1 MRLKPGATPAQA
13 LAALHESTQAL
24 HRATQV
30 IGQDPALANAYVQAV
45 SQVER
50 LLRGSFVDVS
60 LDQLRTQRF
69 WAINS
74 LESVRLIE
82 MVNDERD
89 AQVTRLERV
98 AAQIQRMQDRVAG
111 ENSIAV
117 LDTHV
122 LLHYCL
128 FDEINWPSVVGGK
141 EVLLIVPLRVI
152 DELDEK
158 KAARRPDIRERARTV
173 IRHIEACLDRNGAVR
188 AGVRLDIFGVGEV
201 DRDAYRRP
209 QLPADVEI
217 LDICE
222 AVAAYAGSERTQLVS
237 GDLGMRIRA
246 RERALRVLAMP
257 EDLELTAAADGPQ
270 ESSPG

>member
-1 MRLKPGATPAQA
+1 MRLKPGVAPDQA

-24 HRATQV
+24 HQATQIV
-30 IGQDPALANAYVQAV
+30 GVDSKIANAYVQAV

-60 LDQLRTQRF
+60 LEQLRPQRF

-82 MVNDERD
+82 MVNDERN
-89 AQVTRLERV
+89 AQVTRLEHV
-98 AAQIQRMQDRVAG
+98 AEQIQRMKGRVAG
-111 ENSIAV
+111 DTSIAV

-122 LLHYCL
+122 LLHYRL
-128 FDEINWPSVVGGK
+128 FDEISWASVVGA
-141 EVLLIVPLRVI
+141 EAVLLVVPLRVI
-152 DELDEK
+152 DELDSK
-158 KAARRPDIRERARTV
+158 KAARRPDIRDRARTV
-173 IRHIEACLDRNGAVR
+173 IRHIESCLDRNGAVR
-188 AGVRLDIFGVGEV
+188 AGVRMDVLGLSEIDP
-201 DRDAYRRP
+201 DAYRRP

-222 AVAAYAGSERTQLVS
+222 AVAAYAGSERTQVVS

-246 RERALRVLAMP
+246 RERGLRVLAMP
-257 EDLELTAAADGPQ
+257 EDLELKPSDGP
-270 ESSPG
+270 EDGSTG